1 MKKIVIGLLLTILFL
16 SACGNSESTE
26 ESRTYK
32 EANTAVKETNDDEK
46 SEASIIV
53 EKVLKDHYMIDNFE
67 VNFTDDSFKVY
78 RMPDDKNIETG
89 EEYKNVYSAIGN
101 FTYQDKIYNFD
112 MVYSFTDKD
121 SYKVLYFNT
130 PFDESKNTIDTPL
143 ESDK

>member
-32 EANTAVKETNDDEK
+32 EANTAVKETNDEEK
-46 SEASIIV
+46 SEASVIV
-53 EKVLKDHYMIDNFE
+53 EKVLKEHYMIDNFK
-67 VNFTDDSFKVY
+67 VNFTDDTFKVY
-78 RMPDDKNIETG
+78 RMPDDKNSDTG

-101 FTYQDKIYNFD
+101 FTYQDKVYNFD

-130 PFDESKNTIDTPL
+130 PLDDSKNTINTPL

>member
-1 MKKIVIGLLLTILFL
+1 MKKLVIGLLLTILFL

-32 EANTAVKETNDDEK
+32 EANTAVKETNDEEK
-46 SEASIIV
+46 SEASVIV
-53 EKVLKDHYMIDNFE
+53 EKVLKEHYMIDNFK
-67 VNFTDDSFKVY
+67 VNFTDDTFKVY
-78 RMPDDKNIETG
+78 RMPDDKNSDTG

-101 FTYQDKIYNFD
+101 FTYQDKVYNFD

-130 PFDESKNTIDTPL
+130 PLDDSKNTINTPL

>member
-32 EANTAVKETNDDEK
+32 EANTAVKETNDEEK
-46 SEASIIV
+46 SEASVIV
-53 EKVLKDHYMIDNFE
+53 EKVLKEHYMIDNFK

-78 RMPDDKNIETG
+78 RMPDDKNTETG

-101 FTYQDKIYNFD
+101 FTYQDKVYNFD

-143 ESDK
+143 DSDK

>member
-1 MKKIVIGLLLTILFL
+1 MKKLAVGLLLSILFL
-16 SACGNSESTE
+16 GACGSTSSTEDSRNYSESNSE
-26 ESRTYK
+26 
-32 EANTAVKETNDDEK
+32 VKDTNDEEK

-53 EKVLKDHYMIDNFE
+53 EKVLKEHYMIDNFE
-67 VNFTDDSFKVY
+67 VNFTDDSFKLH
-78 RMPDDKNIETG
+78 RMPDDKNTETG

-130 PFDESKNTIDTPL
+130 PFDESKNTINTPL

>member
-32 EANTAVKETNDDEK
+32 EANTAVKETNDEEK
-46 SEASIIV
+46 SEASVIV
-53 EKVLKDHYMIDNFE
+53 EKVLKEHYMIDNFK
-67 VNFTDDSFKVY
+67 VNFTDDIFKVY
-78 RMPDDKNIETG
+78 RMPDDKNSDTG

-101 FTYQDKIYNFD
+101 FTYQDKVYNFD

-130 PFDESKNTIDTPL
+130 PLDDSKNTINTPL

>member
-32 EANTAVKETNDDEK
+32 EANTAVKETNDEEK
-46 SEASIIV
+46 SEASVIV
-53 EKVLKDHYMIDNFE
+53 EKVLKEHYMIDNFE

-78 RMPDDKNIETG
+78 RMPDDKNTETG

-130 PFDESKNTIDTPL
+130 PLDEAKNTIDTPL

>member
-1 MKKIVIGLLLTILFL
+1 MKKLVIGLLLTILFL
-16 SACGNSESTE
+16 SACGNSESTK

-32 EANTAVKETNDDEK
+32 EANTAVKETNDEEK

-53 EKVLKDHYMIDNFE
+53 EKVLKEHYMIDNFE

-78 RMPDDKNIETG
+78 RMPDDKNTETG

-130 PFDESKNTIDTPL
+130 PLDESKNTIDTPL

>member
-1 MKKIVIGLLLTILFL
+1 
-16 SACGNSESTE
+16 
-26 ESRTYK
+26 
-32 EANTAVKETNDDEK
+32 
-46 SEASIIV
+46 
-53 EKVLKDHYMIDNFE
+53 MIDNFE

-78 RMPDDKNIETG
+78 RMPDDKNTETG

>member
-1 MKKIVIGLLLTILFL
+1 MKKLVIGLLLTILFL

-32 EANTAVKETNDDEK
+32 EANTAVKETNDEEK
-46 SEASIIV
+46 SEASVIV
-53 EKVLKDHYMIDNFE
+53 EKVLKEHYMIDNFK
-67 VNFTDDSFKVY
+67 VNFTDDTFKVY
-78 RMPDDKNIETG
+78 RMPDDKNSDTG

-101 FTYQDKIYNFD
+101 FTYQDKVYNFD

-130 PFDESKNTIDTPL
+130 PLDDSRNTINTPL

>member
-32 EANTAVKETNDDEK
+32 EANTAVKETNDEEK
-46 SEASIIV
+46 SEASVIV
-53 EKVLKDHYMIDNFE
+53 EKVLKEHYMIDNFK

-78 RMPDDKNIETG
+78 RMPDDKNTETG

-101 FTYQDKIYNFD
+101 FTYQDKVYNFD

>member
-32 EANTAVKETNDDEK
+32 EANTAVKETNDEEK
-46 SEASIIV
+46 SEASVIV
-53 EKVLKDHYMIDNFE
+53 EKVLKEHYMIDNFE

-78 RMPDDKNIETG
+78 RMPDDKNTETG

-130 PFDESKNTIDTPL
+130 PLDDSKNTINTPL
-143 ESDK
+143 ESDN